1 MVFGGVEVDVSCP
14 SCKKQFKIRI
24 REIENNRKVKCPHC
38 KETITLR
45 VEGDD
50 LKKPDRELQRLQKQ
64 LKDLGNVK
72 FGIEI

>member
-1 MVFGGVEVDVSCP
+1 MVFGSMEVDVSCP
-14 SCKKQFKIRI
+14 SCKKQFKMKI

-38 KETITLR
+38 KGTITLK

-64 LKDLGNVK
+64 LKDLGDVK
-72 FGIEI
+72 FDIEI